1 MSIVRW
7 NPWREFDDLFTSMAA
22 LPSENLSR
30 SEWVPAVDISETDDQ
45 FKIDVEIPAISRDD
59 INVSVK
65 DGLLTVTG
73 ERKVEK
79 ETDGK
84 MHRVERRYGRFSRSF
99 RLPENVDEESI
110 AAASKDGVLSL
121 VVAKKDNESPRNIVV
136 TVH

>member
-7 NPWREFDDLFTSMAA
+7 NPWREFDDLFTNMAA

-45 FKIDVEIPAISRDD
+45 FKIDVEIPAIARDD

>member
-7 NPWREFDDLFTSMAA
+7 NPWREFDDLFTNMAA

-45 FKIDVEIPAISRDD
+45 FKIDVEIPAIARDD
-59 INVSVK
+59 IIVSVK